1 MPIDLTLFLIVLLVL
16 AALLQE
22 DFVFTLLY
30 LFIGVYFLGNIWSRR
45 TLSAVAYQRNF
56 PRRAFFGDDVLV
68 RVEVSNRGML
78 PVVWLRIQESVP
90 VDLSIQKN
98 LKQVISLGPHGKK
111 EFEYT
116 LRARKR
122 GYYHIGPLFISSGD
136 MLGFSR
142 EQQRE
147 GSPDSL
153 IIYPRIEMLSDLK
166 LPSRSPMGTLRHT
179 QPIFEDPT
187 RIQSKRD
194 YVAGDS
200 LRRVDWKATAA
211 TGRMQV
217 KQFEPSIALETV
229 VFLNLNNDEYD
240 MRSRIDSTELAIVV
254 AASICNW
261 VIGKKQSAG
270 LCTNGVDPLITGDPY
285 SKAPI
290 ASEQLARE
298 AISREAITLRDA
310 ASAQVPKGAPQAL
323 AEPVPPRKGQAHL
336 MRILEVLARIQA
348 AGEST
353 LSTIPMA
360 ELIRRSY
367 LGLPWGTTM
376 IVVTGQIDEALFD
389 QLFQVRRA
397 GMSVVIILV
406 GPVPGAGGRSLSE
419 VQKRAAAFH
428 FPLYLIRYD
437 KDVESTLSDMG
448 RR

>member
-1 MPIDLTLFLIVLLVL
+1 MPVDLTLFLLILLVL

-30 LFIGVYFLGNIWSRR
+30 LFIGVYFLGSIWSRR
-45 TLSAVAYQRNF
+45 TLSAVVYQRNF
-56 PRRAFFGDDVLV
+56 PRRAFFGDDVPV
-68 RVEVSNRGML
+68 RVEVHNRSML
-78 PVVWLRIQESVP
+78 PVIWLRIQESVP

-98 LKQVISLGPHGKK
+98 LKQVISLGPLGKK

-122 GYYHIGPLFISSGD
+122 GYYRVGPLFISSGD
-136 MLGFSR
+136 LLGFSR

-147 GSPDSL
+147 GIPDSL
-153 IIYPRIEMLSDLK
+153 IIYPRIEMLTHLK

-187 RIQSKRD
+187 RIKSKRD

-200 LRRVDWKATAA
+200 LRRVDWKATAS

-217 KQFEPSIALETV
+217 KQFEPSIALETM

-261 VIGKKQSAG
+261 VVSKKQSAG

-290 ASEQLARE
+290 ASEQLSRE
-298 AISREAITLRDA
+298 AISRETITMRDA
-310 ASAQVPKGAPQAL
+310 ASAQVQKGMPLTL

-336 MRILEVLARIQA
+336 MRMLEVLARIQA
-348 AGEST
+348 A
-353 LSTIPMA
+353 STIPLA
-360 ELIRRSY
+360 ELIRRDY
-367 LGLPWGTTM
+367 LGLPWGTTL
-376 IVVTGQIDEALFD
+376 IVITGQIDEALFD

-397 GMSVVIILV
+397 GMSVVLVLV
-406 GPVPGAGGRSLSE
+406 GPVPGAQE

-437 KDVESTLSDMG
+437 KDIDIW